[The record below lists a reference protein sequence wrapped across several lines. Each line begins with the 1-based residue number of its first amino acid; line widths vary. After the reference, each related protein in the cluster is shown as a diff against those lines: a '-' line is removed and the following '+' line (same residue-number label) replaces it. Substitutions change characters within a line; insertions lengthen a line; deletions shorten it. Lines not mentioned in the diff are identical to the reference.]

1 VTGKIQLRIEVAY
14 ALREEQVLVSLE
26 VEEGATVL
34 QAIESSRIL
43 ARFPEIELVSERV
56 GVFGKVVALNTP
68 LRDGDRV
75 EIYRRLEADPKEA
88 RRRRVKRGR

>member
-1 VTGKIQLRIEVAY
+1 MTGKIQLRIEVAY

-26 VEEGATVL
+26 VEEGTTVL
-34 QAIESSRIL
+34 QVIESSRIL